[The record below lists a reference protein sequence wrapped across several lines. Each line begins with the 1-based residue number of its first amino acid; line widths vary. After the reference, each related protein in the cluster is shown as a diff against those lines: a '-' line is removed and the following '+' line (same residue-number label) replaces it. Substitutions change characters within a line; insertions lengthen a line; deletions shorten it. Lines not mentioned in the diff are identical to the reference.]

1 MSSLVKLL
9 SSWMGLAPGDT
20 CGHFP
25 WGKEEKET
33 GQRDVETEELKA
45 FPTVCMTYKEQ
56 KAFDFAS
63 VKSEQVVPGSCYQG
77 LCRKACRHLGGSEAG
92 DGETLSP
99 STLILQ
105 TLVSN
110 KRSHLMLQGFT
121 LALRMRRVARPG
133 EQVSEVIP
141 AARMGQQCTAG
152 TSWSPAPCNTEQMS

>member
-25 WGKEEKET
+25 WGKEEKEA
-33 GQRDVETEELKA
+33 GQRDVEAAELKA
-45 FPTVCMTYKEQ
+45 FPTVCMTCKEQ

-63 VKSEQVVPGSCYQG
+63 VKLEQVVPSSCYPG
-77 LCRKACRHLGGSEAG
+77 LCRKACRHLGGSEAS

-105 TLVSN
+105 TLMSN
-110 KRSHLMLQGFT
+110 KRSQLMLQGFT
-121 LALRMRRVARPG
+121 LALCMQRMARPG

-141 AARMGQQCTAG
+141 AACMGQQCTAG
-152 TSWSPAPCNTEQMS
+152 TSWSPALCNTEQVS